1 MERHFKKL
9 TSSRSKLSTS
19 DGELPVSSS
28 PLITSSLDLKV
39 SIKSERRGTPFPQGK
54 VSAKSPR
61 LNIFLEKFSS
71 ARSLS

>member
-39 SIKSERRGTPFPQGK
+39 SIKSERRDTPFPQGK
-54 VSAKSPR
+54 VSAKFPR